1 MAEEFADVM
10 AILAE
15 QDFGQNPGKAKGSR
29 KKKFDKSHINE
40 AKAELA
46 LELEKRVVNAKFD
59 ELYKRLANL
68 GYAPINGE
76 DKPPLQE
83 PDWPQIQNEFQE
95 KEPMGF
101 AYTRDDT
108 LFMLNPTN

>member
-59 ELYKRLANL
+59 ESSNCCPTGVGRPATKNNSCCLLRIMVRYYIRS
-68 GYAPINGE
+68 
-76 DKPPLQE
+76 
-83 PDWPQIQNEFQE
+83 
-95 KEPMGF
+95 
-101 AYTRDDT
+101 T
-108 LFMLNPTN
+108 L